1 MNLFGHFS
9 YFTIVMLVLICI
21 DVCHQIVGD
30 FENDFTASF
39 IFPNLIGLIDF
50 SNFFVFSNGQPV
62 VINEHLPT
70 SFNQLC
76 TFTQM
81 PPLLLVTALTEH

>member
-1 MNLFGHFS
+1 MCMNLFGHFS

-39 IFPNLIGLIDF
+39 IFPNLIG
-50 SNFFVFSNGQPV
+50 
-62 VINEHLPT
+62 
-70 SFNQLC
+70 
-76 TFTQM
+76 
-81 PPLLLVTALTEH
+81 